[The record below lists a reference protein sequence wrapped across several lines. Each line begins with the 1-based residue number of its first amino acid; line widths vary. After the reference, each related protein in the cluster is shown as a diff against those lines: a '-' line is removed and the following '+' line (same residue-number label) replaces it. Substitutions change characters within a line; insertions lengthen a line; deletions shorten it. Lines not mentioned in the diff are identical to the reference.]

1 MGMINIIEWYIF
13 NGRCPSRKEHAM
25 MQNCSK
31 LLGRKVEMQL
41 SGPNAMG
48 GH

>member
-1 MGMINIIEWYIF
+1 MMSIIEWCMF
-13 NGRCPSRKEHAM
+13 SGGCPSRKEHAM
-25 MQNCSK
+25 MKSCLK